1 MNYYGTSYQNIFH
14 FPFITFRIPQIFIF
28 HSLAL
33 PLYFYFSTPIFLN
46 YKWYFRAPF

>member
-14 FPFITFRIPQIFIF
+14 SPFMTFRIPQIFIF

-33 PLYFYFSTPIFLN
+33 LLYFNSSTPIFLN
-46 YKWYFRAPF
+46 YKCYLRAPF